1 MATEAPDPKMFK
13 SWEDAFQYPVPVVRR
28 LEQQLRGDINENR
41 EKLRTLVGASYRDLL
56 GTAERIIE
64 MDEKMQQVEKSLAHI
79 GRKCNSSALEKASLN
94 YAQLDLHRTAQ
105 SNKERYVFASQLALL
120 RSCPSVVSQIL
131 KKSSSTLLA
140 AKVLVLA
147 RLLHKALSTS
157 QERPPLVDSLRNQSA
172 SLRRKLLSRIDKC
185 LSDVNADTSTL
196 IENMCAFSLAT
207 SSTPTDVLKHFHHV
221 RLEGIA
227 AHFERQSNSQQ
238 HVLRALKLC
247 IKTLRD
253 TQAIFPR
260 EITKFLSRLK
270 SQPLIKDPDIQGITD
285 MNLDVH
291 ERWLANDVRDFTPW
305 PRLDELQASETNK
318 ILKAWAKEAFNRFH
332 QGVKTAISKEEDFK
346 VVLDLRKGL
355 FEAWLSTS
363 RRVPGVDRT
372 GILGDLRSTVNS
384 QLLSII
390 SARVRAVEDSTSIVA
405 GTLAYWRTGVDGA
418 SLSLWDSSSTSI
430 DLSDG
435 AKGFK
440 QLILH
445 RSNGRNDSILKVVS
459 TFERWI
465 SSVEYIRTLING
477 MKESKWDDELEDD
490 ADDDLGLDSPKVLLS
505 QDDPRFMEE
514 GLKDALA
521 KSFADLHKALEGAV
535 SELGLAAQEGPK
547 ATFLLRVIREFQARV
562 PEGTSYSV
570 QPFGLALVQPLHR
583 MLATHV
589 SAQPLLSFST
599 SLQRLFRSR
608 YAPARALWEGNPTLP
623 VQPSPTT
630 FKLLLKLMDAMA
642 ASGSDLWTPNAVN
655 VLKEVLQMEI
665 CGRLHDLIASTKST
679 SAKLVNGHRSVGE
692 DQANSELTER
702 QDRVEISNGH
712 EEAIS
717 TEMSDS
723 KTLVRREQLTQLLF
737 DVHYLNKAFHVARG
751 ITTNEA
757 PFTLLVHVIKDDA
770 KVGDAEE
777 GRLEKSAT
785 EYWKRTHL
793 LFALLV

>member
-1 MATEAPDPKMFK
+1 MATEAPDPKTLK

-28 LEQQLRGDINENR
+28 LVQQLRGNINENR

-94 YAQLDLHRTAQ
+94 YAQLDLNRTAQ
-105 SNKERYVFASQLALL
+105 NKEHYVFASQLALL
-120 RSCPSVVSQIL
+120 RSCPSVVNQIL
-131 KKSSSTLLA
+131 KKRSSTLLA

-157 QERPPLVDSLRNQSA
+157 QEKPPLVDSLRNQSA
-172 SLRRKLLSRIDKC
+172 SLRRKLLNRIDRC
-185 LSDVNADTSTL
+185 LSDINADTSTL
-196 IENMCAFSLAT
+196 VENMCAFSLVT

-238 HVLRALKLC
+238 HVLQALKLC
-247 IKTLRD
+247 IKTLQD

-260 EITKFLSRLK
+260 EITKSLSRLK
-270 SQPLIKDPDIQGITD
+270 SKPLINDPDIQGITD

-318 ILKAWAKEAFNRFH
+318 ILKAWAKQAFNSFH

-346 VVLDLRKGL
+346 VVLHLRREL

-363 RRVPGVDRT
+363 RRVPGVDRMNVLD
-372 GILGDLRSTVNS
+372 GLRSTVNS

-390 SARVRAVEDSTSIVA
+390 SARVRAVEDSASMVA
-405 GTLAYWRTGVDGA
+405 GTLAYWRTGVDDA
-418 SLSLWDSSSTSI
+418 SLSLWDPSSTSM

-435 AKGFK
+435 AKSFK
-440 QLILH
+440 QMILH

-459 TFERWI
+459 TFERWA
-465 SSVEYIRTLING
+465 SSVEHIRTLING

-490 ADDDLGLDSPKVLLS
+490 ADDDLGLDSPKILLS

-521 KSFADLHKALEGAV
+521 ESSANMHKALEGAV
-535 SELGLAAQEGPK
+535 SELGLPAQKGPK
-547 ATFLLRVIREFQARV
+547 ATFLLRVIREFQAHA
-562 PEGTSYSV
+562 PEGTNHSV

-583 MLATHV
+583 TLATHV
-589 SAQPLLSFST
+589 SAQPLSSFST

-608 YAPARALWEGNPTLP
+608 YASARVLWEGNPPLP
-623 VQPSPTT
+623 VQPSPAT
-630 FKLLLKLMDAMA
+630 FKLLLKLMGAMA

-655 VLKEVLQMEI
+655 VLKETLQMEI
-665 CGRLHDLIASTKST
+665 CGKLDDLIASTKST
-679 SAKLVNGHRSVGE
+679 SEKLVNGHWSVSE
-692 DQANSELTER
+692 DRPNDELTER
-702 QDRVEISNGH
+702 QDRVEISKGH
-712 EEAIS
+712 EEAINR
-717 TEMSDS
+717 EMSDS

-737 DVHYLNKAFHVARG
+737 DVHYLKKAFHVARG
-751 ITTNEA
+751 NIVDET
-757 PFTLLVHVIKDDA
+757 PFTLLVHMIKDDA

-785 EYWKRTHL
+785 EYWKRTYL